1 MNEGVRRVRHLDLTG
16 GAGRLTVCD
25 MKSAAA
31 GLLIAATTAAATV
44 ILALS
49 PTARAASPAWNAR
62 AAAAYLD
69 ARQDWWQHWP
79 NAARDHDTQCVSC
92 HTALPYALA
101 RPALRRALGERDL
114 AGPERLMI
122 NNVVKRVTLWREVEP
137 FYPDQT
143 RGLPKTSESR
153 GTESILNA
161 AVLVAR
167 DAEAG
172 ALSAE
177 ARQAFA
183 NMWALQF
190 KNGDLKGAWAWLN
203 FHYEPWESNDSPYF
217 GATIAALAIGSAPGG
232 YASSPEIQD
241 QMKLLREY
249 LQKGADTQTLFNRL
263 MVLWAS
269 AKLPGLLTP
278 EQRQAI
284 VAAANAKQQDDG
296 GWTMAALGSWKRVD
310 STALETASDG
320 YATGLVTLALQQAG
334 VAATDAR
341 VSRGLAWLA
350 ARQDAASGMWWS
362 ASLNKQR
369 DPASDAGKFMS
380 DAGTAYAVLALT
392 QARVSG
398 SSTDR

>member
-1 MNEGVRRVRHLDLTG
+1 
-16 GAGRLTVCD
+16 
-25 MKSAAA
+25 MKSATA
-31 GLLIAATTAAATV
+31 GLVIFATTAVAIL

-49 PTARAASPAWNAR
+49 ATVRAASPSWNAR

-69 ARQDWWQHWP
+69 ARQEWWQHWP

-114 AGPERLMI
+114 AAPERLMI
-122 NNVVKRVTLWREVEP
+122 ANVVKRVTLWKEVEP

-153 GTESILNA
+153 GTEAVLNA

-167 DAEAG
+167 DADTG

-183 NMWALQF
+183 NMWTLQF

-203 FHYEPWESNDSPYF
+203 FHYEPWESNDSAYF

-232 YASSPEIQD
+232 YASSSEIQD
-241 QMKLLREY
+241 QMKLMREY
-249 LQKGADTQTLFNRL
+249 LQKGVEKQTLFNRL

-269 AKLPGLLTP
+269 AKLPGLLTA
-278 EQRQAI
+278 EQRRSIADDA
-284 VAAANAKQQDDG
+284 VAKQQPDG
-296 GWTMAALGSWKRVD
+296 GWTMAGLGSWKRVD
-310 STALETASDG
+310 STALDTASDG
-320 YATGLVTLALQQAG
+320 YATGLVTLALWHGSGSGPVNPQVG
-334 VAATDAR
+334 
-341 VSRGLAWLA
+341 RGLAWLA
-350 ARQDAASGMWWS
+350 AHQDAATGMWWA

-369 DPASDAGKFMS
+369 DPASDAAKFMS
-380 DAGTAYAVLALT
+380 DAATAYAALALIQT
-392 QARVSG
+392 GVNG